1 VPPLDIDWCIFAQ
14 LLGWEICDRDIA
26 LPDGI
31 YIELQEW
38 PVPPIPDPGPLRMVG
53 DPVKLDF
60 MNAKS
65 GAPITQFDTNYSIEI
80 GYSDAQLANAGVEDE
95 GTLQLFFVNGNNQWT
110 PAGTSTVNA
119 GQNLVKTE
127 LNHASVFAL
136 FGESEQGNRIFLP
149 TVNRR

>member
-1 VPPLDIDWCIFAQ
+1 MPPLDIDWCIIAQ
-14 LLGWEICDRDIA
+14 ALGWKICDREIA

-53 DPVKLDF
+53 NPAKLEF
-60 MNAKS
+60 HNAKT
-65 GAPITQFDTNYSIEI
+65 GALITQFDTNYSIEI
-80 GYSDAQLANAGVEDE
+80 AYTDAGLATAGVKDE
-95 GTLQLFFVNGNNQWT
+95 GTLQLFFVNENNQWAS
-110 PAGTSTVNA
+110 AGKGTVNA

-136 FGESEQGNRIFLP
+136 FGESELGNRVFLP
-149 TVNRR
+149 SVNQR